1 MIMKKNIPNILTSC
15 NLICGCVA
23 TYAAFHH
30 GHGVA
35 FLFILLGAFFD
46 FFDGMVARMLGV
58 SGKFGVEL
66 DSLAD
71 DITFGLAPSAMLF
84 TLFNHVVYP
93 QFMASEFFFNIMP
106 FTAFLMAAF
115 SAMRLAKFNLD
126 ERQHLG
132 FIGMPTPANA
142 IFWGGLISSSEAWL
156 TGVHFNAAFLFL
168 FMILSC
174 WLLVC
179 EIPMFALK
187 FKNLSWKDNKIKFSF
202 AVMVMLILGCSA
214 VYGSGQGNA
223 WQCISLGM
231 SACIGLYVMMSIVA
245 ILLPNEE

>member
-1 MIMKKNIPNILTSC
+1 MKKQIPNMLTCC
-15 NLICGCVA
+15 NLICGCIA

-30 GHGVA
+30 GHAVA
-35 FLFILLGAFFD
+35 FLFILLGATFD
-46 FFDGMVARMLGV
+46 FFDGMVARLLGV
-58 SGKFGVEL
+58 SGKFGLEL

-71 DITFGLAPSAMLF
+71 DITFGVAPSAMIF
-84 TLFNHVVYP
+84 TLFNHVAYP
-93 QFMASEFFFNIMP
+93 QMLASSFVFNILP

-156 TGVHFNAAFLFL
+156 TGPHFNAVFLFL

-187 FKNLSWKDNKIKFSF
+187 FKNMTWKDNKIKYIF
-202 AVMVMLILGCSA
+202 AILVVLILIFSAIMGYADGC
-214 VYGSGQGNA
+214 V
-223 WQCISLGM
+223 WQNVSRGM
-231 SACIGLYVMMSIVA
+231 AGCIGLYVIMSIVA
-245 ILLPNEE
+245 SYLPSEE

>member
-1 MIMKKNIPNILTSC
+1 MKKNIPNILTC
-15 NLICGCVA
+15 GNLICGCIA

-35 FLFILLGAFFD
+35 FLFILLGAAFD
-46 FFDGMVARMLGV
+46 FFDGMVARLLGV
-58 SGKFGVEL
+58 SGKMGLEL

-84 TLFNHVVYP
+84 TLFNHVAYP
-93 QFMASEFFFNIMP
+93 QLMANDFFFNVMP

-115 SAMRLAKFNLD
+115 SALRLAKFNID
-126 ERQHLG
+126 ERQHMG

-156 TGVHFNAAFLFL
+156 TGVHFNAFFLFM

-179 EIPMFALK
+179 EVPMFALK
-187 FKNLSWKDNKIKFSF
+187 FKNMSWADNKIKYIFL
-202 AVMVMLILGCSA
+202 VLCVCVLGASA
-214 VYGSGQGNA
+214 IIGGSHGTI
-223 WQCISLGM
+223 WQMMSRGL

-245 ILLPNEE
+245 SYLPNKD

>member
-1 MIMKKNIPNILTSC
+1 MLTCC
-15 NLICGCVA
+15 NLICGCIA

-30 GHGVA
+30 GHEVA
-35 FLFILLGAFFD
+35 FLFILLGAAFD
-46 FFDGMVARMLGV
+46 FFDGMVARLLGV
-58 SGKFGVEL
+58 SGKIGLEL

-71 DITFGLAPSAMLF
+71 DITFGVAPSAMIF
-84 TLFNHVVYP
+84 TLFNHVAYP
-93 QFMASEFFFNIMP
+93 QMMANSFIFHVLP

-115 SAMRLAKFNLD
+115 SAIRLAKFNLD

-142 IFWGGLISSSEAWL
+142 IFWGGLISSSEEWL
-156 TGVHFNAAFLFL
+156 KGPHFNALFLFL

-187 FKNLSWKDNKIKFSF
+187 FKNLSWKDNKIKFIF
-202 AVMVMLILGCSA
+202 AILVVIILLCSA
-214 VYGSGQGNA
+214 IMGYSDGCV
-223 WQCISLGM
+223 WQNVSRGM
-231 SACIGLYVMMSIVA
+231 AGCIGLYVIMSIVA
-245 ILLPNEE
+245 SYLPSED